1 MYHGGFYYM
10 FYKNKNIRSCYSV
23 YFVVFIVGT
32 VLTAFNLLMAIGGLI
47 SVMKSFGI
55 VQEIDTV
62 LQASGNLAGKNVYF
76 DITEVPQFLDDAHK
90 KSDYYLLTD
99 GKEYLV
105 GEIDEDDYGKIKS
118 AVEASGTYRIKG
130 MTHYI
135 ADYKSKKEIA
145 LKAGQLIGQS
155 LTEDT
160 MDDVLG
166 EVCIEYME
174 LNFWNEYKNSFGL
187 VGMIFGPIALFI
199 FLGALSEMKASRK
212 VISLSNITAKDIDKE
227 ACKEGSVW
235 LDVLKVYLTE
245 NMVIGIRYEGDSD
258 YDGHVALK
266 YGEIQRIYSYYKAAK
281 DNPQKLER
289 YIVEAVATDGK
300 KYIIS
305 GSKYSLYSDFLV
317 GETEELYNRIKEK
330 NQGVIHEPE
339 GVKYQTH
346 SFAYILEDE
355 NGNED
360 RTQKLSE
367 SSKEDIIMLFDSENL
382 KSQFIPVDAIVS
394 MKMSFS
400 EGGVAEI
407 TTGYFKERADEV
419 EKSLYDFLKEHLVA
433 YNGDKDEDNE
443 DYDEDSYYNRY
454 YEYGIAFKE
463 LDSL

>member
-1 MYHGGFYYM
+1 
-10 FYKNKNIRSCYSV
+10 
-23 YFVVFIVGT
+23 
-32 VLTAFNLLMAIGGLI
+32 
-47 SVMKSFGI
+47 
-55 VQEIDTV
+55 
-62 LQASGNLAGKNVYF
+62 
-76 DITEVPQFLDDAHK
+76 
-90 KSDYYLLTD
+90 
-99 GKEYLV
+99 
-105 GEIDEDDYGKIKS
+105 
-118 AVEASGTYRIKG
+118 
-130 MTHYI
+130 
-135 ADYKSKKEIA
+135 
-145 LKAGQLIGQS
+145 
-155 LTEDT
+155 
-160 MDDVLG
+160 
-166 EVCIEYME
+166 
-174 LNFWNEYKNSFGL
+174 
-187 VGMIFGPIALFI
+187 
-199 FLGALSEMKASRK
+199 
-212 VISLSNITAKDIDKE
+212 
-227 ACKEGSVW
+227 
-235 LDVLKVYLTE
+235 
-245 NMVIGIRYEGDSD
+245 
-258 YDGHVALK
+258 
-266 YGEIQRIYSYYKAAK
+266 RIYSYYKAAK

-300 KYIIS
+300 KYVIS

-355 NGNED
+355 DGNED
-360 RTQKLSE
+360 GTQKLSE
-367 SSKEDIIMLFDSENL
+367 SSKEDIIMFFDSENL
-382 KSQFIPVDAIVS
+382 KSQFRPVDAIAS